1 MGKNKHAGLWG
12 LLLSALCW
20 SGTAL
25 AEVVVD
31 DLSGLGQG
39 TVGIKTPFTA
49 DVFGTE
55 PVAETVIQHLNA
67 VQSLPLSGAER
78 AIVRMVL
85 MTDVGGVKS
94 LDTAQAAY
102 WRARADVLLTQGLF
116 EDVLM
121 LTDQI
126 PPTRRTDD
134 IRRDRATAL
143 FALGRYQD
151 ACAGET
157 PAAFGPDERWIRAVC
172 ADVAGDEAPAALA
185 FDVYREAGTDGHALW
200 TAAGNRAYQRTTD
213 PMPTGLS
220 ATDISVWELPLAA
233 RVFGDRVLT
242 LPLNRGQWRVLAL
255 APDVGET
262 VRLTAAERAGLNR
275 TDWERVLA
283 VPVKNTKLTEGPVYR
298 ARLYQKAMTVP
309 PEQRRSRVRDYV
321 RSVSDGAALVAV
333 APVVLMMTGD
343 DTAPLIRSEKA
354 LRAVWTLADK
364 ADLLARA
371 EAHRKVPGTAVLISL
386 LTDQVPEPADRE
398 LAACERDA
406 FCRSVWNIAPA
417 AWPVSETDL
426 TRIPTGSGARDYPP
440 AVAESVARQVRDGP
454 VGKAVLNA
462 VILLNRS
469 SALEQDL
476 LDALAPVLPA
486 ENRRALLTERW
497 VKTVGQIY

>member
-12 LLLSALCW
+12 LLLSVLW
-20 SGTAL
+20 WGGTAV

-78 AIVRMVL
+78 AVVRMVL

-102 WRARADVLLTQGLF
+102 WRARADILLTQGLF
-116 EDVLM
+116 EDVIT

-126 PPTRRTDD
+126 PPARRTNDM
-134 IRRDRATAL
+134 RRDRATAL
-143 FALGRYQD
+143 FALGRYRE
-151 ACAGET
+151 ACAGDT
-157 PAAFGPDERWIRAVC
+157 PVAFGTDERWIRAVC
-172 ADVAGDEAPAALA
+172 ADVMGDDAPAALA

-200 TAAGNRAYQRTTD
+200 TAAGRRTYQRTTE
-213 PMPTGLS
+213 PMPVGLS

-233 RVFGDRVLT
+233 RVFGEPVLT
-242 LPLNRGQWRVLAL
+242 LPLKRGQWRVLAL
-255 APDVGET
+255 APGVGET
-262 VRLTAAERAGLNR
+262 VRLTAAERADLNR
-275 TDWERVLA
+275 ADWERVLTE
-283 VPVKNTKLTEGPVYR
+283 PVKSTKVKEGPRYR
-298 ARLYQKAMTVP
+298 ARLYQQAMTVP
-309 PEQRRSRVRDYV
+309 PDQRRALVREYV
-321 RSVSDGAALVAV
+321 RSVPDGAALVAV
-333 APVVLMMTGD
+333 APVILMMTGD
-343 DTAPLIRSEKA
+343 DATPLIRAEKA
-354 LRAVWTLADK
+354 VRAVWTLADK

-371 EAHRKVPGTAVLISL
+371 EAHRKVLGTAVLIAL
-386 LTDQVPEPADRE
+386 LTDQVPKPADRG
-398 LAACERDA
+398 LAKCERDA

-426 TRIPTGSGARDYPP
+426 TRVPTGSGVRDYPP
-440 AVAESVARQVRDGP
+440 AIAGALARQVQDGP
-454 VGKAVLNA
+454 VGFAVLNA

-469 SALEQDL
+469 SAPERDI
-476 LDALAPVLPA
+476 LDALTPVIPA
-486 ENRRALLTERW
+486 ENRRAWLTERW
-497 VKTVGQIY
+497 VKTSGQIY